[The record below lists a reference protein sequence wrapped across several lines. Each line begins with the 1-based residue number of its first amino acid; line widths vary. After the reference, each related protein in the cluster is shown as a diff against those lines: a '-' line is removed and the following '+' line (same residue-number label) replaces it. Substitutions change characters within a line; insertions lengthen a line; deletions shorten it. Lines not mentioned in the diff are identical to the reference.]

1 MKCQM
6 SFDHSAVLNI
16 FNWTSST
23 LTLGQALRFPNLS
36 LILICQRELV
46 VSLHMNS
53 VLAFAFEQLNDN
65 PSLGREGKQ
74 GASLTEVV
82 RFHLEDRRLSENGV
96 TNESTILATQR
107 AVSETGQRPS
117 SNLVLPPWQ
126 GIKMSSAN
134 AVFYLSRPSIF
145 VHNKHALGL
154 SGKLSLGFNKKS
166 FVQVHKKRFGSFTK

>member
-1 MKCQM
+1 MTWIAKPESWHWGEAIYNQIM
-6 SFDHSAVLNI
+6 T
-16 FNWTSST
+16 WT
-23 LTLGQALRFPNLS
+23 
-36 LILICQRELV
+36 
-46 VSLHMNS
+46 
-53 VLAFAFEQLNDN
+53 AFAILAMFIWAVFWHL
-65 PSLGREGKQ
+65 PLCSWTTTPLGREGKQ

-166 FVQVHKKRFGSFTK
+166 FVQVHKKRLGSFTK